1 MPDVARGQKM
11 VAHPCF
17 GLNNILCFKIVLE
30 NEGKKNQWKKGE
42 EGGRIANEEIDLVSM
57 LNQGEFDL
65 ASKSM
70 KAKGKE
76 MRNMKQK

>member
-1 MPDVARGQKM
+1 MKGRRISEKRGRRK
-11 VAHPCF
+11 
-17 GLNNILCFKIVLE
+17 
-30 NEGKKNQWKKGE
+30 
-42 EGGRIANEEIDLVSM
+42 IANEEINLVSM